1 MFTKVDIEKYFN
13 AEKSGSLV
21 FLVIGVVAVIAAIVF
36 FFVIRSDAYKGAA
49 VPLVLVGLLMGVVGL
64 TVYNRSD
71 GDRIRNVYAFDM
83 NPGELKEKEVPR
95 MEKVMRSFIILRYTE
110 IALALAGLVLF
121 FVFRTNT
128 DKQFWS
134 GLGISLFIMATL
146 ALYADSLAEKRGHI
160 YLEGLKT
167 FFTKTK

>member
-83 NPGELKEKEVPR
+83 NPGELKDKEVPR
-95 MEKVMRSFIILRYTE
+95 MEK
-110 IALALAGLVLF
+110 
-121 FVFRTNT
+121 
-128 DKQFWS
+128 
-134 GLGISLFIMATL
+134 
-146 ALYADSLAEKRGHI
+146 
-160 YLEGLKT
+160 
-167 FFTKTK
+167 